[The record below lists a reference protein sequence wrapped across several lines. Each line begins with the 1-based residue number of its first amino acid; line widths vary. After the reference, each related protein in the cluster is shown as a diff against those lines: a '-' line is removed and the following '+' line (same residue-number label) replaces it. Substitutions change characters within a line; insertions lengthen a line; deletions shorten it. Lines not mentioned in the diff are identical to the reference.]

1 MARMKKNQAPKKSG
15 GMKGKAPAKKG
26 SKALARPRDSKGA
39 SKAASKALAR
49 KAPGAPKAALARV
62 GRLPSGRQI
71 AIAETAGGGET
82 LEVRAP
88 DGTLELRIALTDQ
101 GPVLSLRGV
110 RLEIDSTE
118 AVAVR
123 CKEFAVETTGG
134 LDLRA
139 GGDVRLNARG
149 EVGLRSSGATN
160 LDAEVLNLNCAD
172 RSEWAESDARRLAEG
187 NAMAQKML
195 EQAGA
200 MLPAPKPGEPHEH
213 GPGCSHG

>member
-1 MARMKKNQAPKKSG
+1 MARTKKSNAPKRAGKKSKPSTK
-15 GMKGKAPAKKG
+15 KGAKAPARSRDLQG
-26 SKALARPRDSKGA
+26 S
-39 SKAASKALAR
+39 SKAASKSLAR

-62 GRLPSGRQI
+62 GRLASGRQI
-71 AIAETAGGGET
+71 AIGETAGGGET

-172 RSEWAESDARRLAEG
+172 RSEWAESDARRVAEG
-187 NAMAQKML
+187 NAMAEKML

-200 MLPAPKPGEPHEH
+200 MLPAPKTGERHEH

>member
-1 MARMKKNQAPKKSG
+1 MARAKKSKKAG
-15 GMKGKAPAKKG
+15 GVRAGKAGPKPSKKG
-26 SKALARPRDSKGA
+26 PKRADRPQSAKVLAKRSRAASLARI
-39 SKAASKALAR
+39 
-49 KAPGAPKAALARV
+49 
-62 GRLPSGRQI
+62 GRLPSGRQV
-71 AIAETAGGGET
+71 AIGAAAGGGET
-82 LEVRAP
+82 LEVRSA
-88 DGTLELRIALTDQ
+88 DGTLELRIALTPD

-134 LDLRA
+134 LNLRA
-139 GGDVRLNARG
+139 GGDVRVNAVG
-149 EVGLRSSGATN
+149 EVGLRSSGPTN

-172 RSEWAESDARRLAEG
+172 RSEWAESDAKRLAEG
-187 NAMAQKML
+187 NALAQKML

-200 MLPAPKPGEPHEH
+200 LPPGEAHEH